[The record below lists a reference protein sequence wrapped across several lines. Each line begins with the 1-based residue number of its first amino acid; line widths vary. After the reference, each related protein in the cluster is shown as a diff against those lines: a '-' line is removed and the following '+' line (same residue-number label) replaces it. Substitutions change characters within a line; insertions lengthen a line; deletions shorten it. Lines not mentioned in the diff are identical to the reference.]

1 MARRRPVNYLRV
13 IANKVKKGRGQGR
26 SKAYVPWLR
35 VQDGPSSSNLVRC
48 LGWTTDRVHHFL
60 SKLEYQY
67 YCILDW
73 SPLILDIREQFP
85 LLPLDYTLEIANR
98 LHIKHPTHPK
108 TKDPIVMTSDFLVDV
123 MGDGRRV
130 QKVRTVKPSH
140 ELDSKRVIEKF
151 EIERTYWAEHGIDWG
166 IVTEHEVHKHNMLAR
181 NVDILRNAWRRDRLP
196 EISYD
201 ELLGVEEVLYGEL
214 TSRDITAVKAGFY
227 ADKKLGIK
235 PGSSLAV
242 LKHLIARKV
251 WKVDMFKRLD
261 FNIPML
267 VERMLKWRP

>member
-1 MARRRPVNYLRV
+1 MARGRVVNF
-13 IANKVKKGRGQGR
+13 IKAIENKIKKGRGQGR
-26 SKAYVPWLR
+26 GKDYVPWLR
-35 VQDGPSSSNLVRC
+35 VQDGPSISNLVRC
-48 LGWTTDRVHHFL
+48 LGWKTDRVHHFL

-67 YCILDW
+67 FCILDW
-73 SPLILDIREQFP
+73 SPAILDIREQYP
-85 LLPLDYTLEIANR
+85 LLPIEHTLEIADR
-98 LHIKHPTHPK
+98 LRIKHPTHPK
-108 TKDPIVMTSDFLVDV
+108 TKYPIVMTSDFLVDV

-130 QKVRTVKPSH
+130 QKVRTVKPSNK
-140 ELDSKRVIEKF
+140 LDSKRVIEKF
-151 EIERTYWAEHGIDWG
+151 EIERTYWTEQGIDWG

-196 EISYD
+196 ELSHD
-201 ELLGVEEVLYGEL
+201 TLLSLEDVLYGEL
-214 TSRDITAVKAGFY
+214 TYREFNAVKAGFF

-267 VERMLKWRP
+267 VERMFKWRP